1 MGVLNLWLKPLFQLM
16 RSNTGYLIFL
26 YVYAYLRN
34 NSIYYTLLHVGMG
47 PLFSTPVHTEQLAK
61 PKSSRAPFLHNM
73 KNVHLKT
80 RPTDLMRFEPN

>member
-34 NSIYYTLLHVGMG
+34 NSIYYTLLHVGTG

-73 KNVHLKT
+73 KKCT
-80 RPTDLMRFEPN
+80 FEDPADRSDAI